1 MADERTLV
9 ESRVVGTEE
18 VVPGAEET
26 VVVHLQHQQKLLIST
41 NSSQC
46 ASKIKSRNLKCFCF
60 LGEPCCGESFA
71 KILFLLA

>member
-1 MADERTLV
+1 MTDERTLV

-26 VVVHLQHQQKLLIST
+26 VVVHLQNQQTLLIST

-46 ASKIKSRNLKCFCF
+46 ASKTKSRDLKYFCF
-60 LGEPCCGESFA
+60 
-71 KILFLLA
+71 

>member
-26 VVVHLQHQQKLLIST
+26 VVVHLQHQQTLLIST
-41 NSSQC
+41 NSSQS
-46 ASKIKSRNLKCFCF
+46 ASKSK
-60 LGEPCCGESFA
+60 ESLE
-71 KILFLLA
+71 I